1 MVQINPLLEGKKQVV
16 MNKENFP
23 HLYGTHYNIFAHKR
37 GNDYYVEMLNN
48 DYSLLHKALK
58 EASRNNIAYIVK

>member
-1 MVQINPLLEGKKQVV
+1 MIQINPLLEGKKQVV

-23 HLYGTHYNIFAHKR
+23 HLYGTHYNIFAHKK

-48 DYSLLHKALK
+48 DYSLLQKALK